1 MNESVSVSLFIM
13 CLCTVSVCIVKSLKK
28 LSDLIKDSSMKPV
41 TYLRSI
47 GKRSIFT
54 GPLSEQAVII
64 RTTYGRRDSRGCEES
79 PENRGNSSVVSLHSD
94 L

>member
-1 MNESVSVSLFIM
+1 
-13 CLCTVSVCIVKSLKK
+13 
-28 LSDLIKDSSMKPV
+28 MKPV

-54 GPLSEQAVII
+54 GPLSGQAVII